1 MPRPSALKLSSE
13 VVTALDGGRA
23 VVALESSVF
32 AQGLPIPE
40 NRRAAKLMIDA
51 VRHRSAVPAV
61 TAVLRGKPT
70 VGISDG
76 DLERLLARDG
86 ISKVSAR
93 DLPWTIAQGLD
104 GATTVAST
112 LVLASLAGIRV
123 FATGGIGGVHREPAF
138 DESADLI
145 ELSRS
150 PVIVVCA
157 GAKSVL
163 DLSATMERL
172 ETLGVPVIGYRTTE
186 LPGFFT
192 SGTGIALS
200 ASASTAAEIVAAWSA
215 HVALRRPGAMLV
227 VQPPPADLALN
238 SAEVDSLV
246 ERSYESARKEG
257 VRGAAVTPF
266 LLSAI
271 ARETRGRSLA
281 VNVALLEQNAAL
293 AAEIAVSLAAAGP
306 GIE

>member
-13 VVTALDGGRA
+13 VQAALDSGA
-23 VVALESSVF
+23 PVVALESSVF
-32 AQGLPIPE
+32 AQGLPIPD
-40 NRRAAKLMIDA
+40 NRRAADLMIAA
-51 VRHRSAVPAV
+51 VRTRAAIPAV
-61 TAVLRGKPT
+61 TAILLGEPT
-70 VGISDG
+70 VGVSDAQ
-76 DLERLLARDG
+76 LTHLLKRDG

-93 DLPWTIAQGLD
+93 DMPWAISNRLN

-138 DESADLI
+138 DESADLL

-163 DLSATMERL
+163 HLEATMERL

-192 SGTGIALS
+192 SSTGIPLS
-200 ASASTAAEIVAAWSA
+200 TSASTAAEIASAWSA

-246 ERSYESARKEG
+246 ERSYESARKAG

-293 AAEIAVSLAAAGP
+293 AAEIAVSLAVAGP
-306 GIE
+306 AIE